1 MSDHI
6 LTIIPENPNIILS
19 EEQINQ
25 SIQYLSQ
32 ILHADNIDVKHFA
45 NPEFIDCGQ
54 NLEHIHCPQCHQKLS
69 FEWWSQAMDHA
80 YQHAFQ
86 NLSIDMPCCGKTA
99 SLDTLYYD
107 APCGFAKTAIVIWN
121 PNDTLST
128 SQIQQISRIF
138 HGRIR
143 LIDSHL

>member
-6 LTIIPENPNIILS
+6 LTIIPETSCITLS
-19 EEQINQ
+19 KEQMKQ

-32 ILHADNIDVKHFA
+32 ILQADNIEGKHFA
-45 NPEFIDCGQ
+45 HPEFIDCGQ

-69 FEWWSQAMDHA
+69 FEWWSQEMDHA

-86 NLSIDMPCCGKTA
+86 NLSISMPCCGKTA
-99 SLDTLYYD
+99 SLDTLHYD
-107 APCGFAKTAIVIWN
+107 ATCGFARTAIVIWN

-128 SQIQQISRIF
+128 DQIQQISRIF
-138 HGRIR
+138 HSKIK
-143 LIDSHL
+143 LIASHL